1 MNKIRNR
8 NRLVRALFVVFFVL
22 ICSLLRAQVPVERST
37 EIVTISGKEYYMH
50 RVLHGQTLYG
60 ISHAYNVSVEEIEKL
75 NPEVKDGLRS
85 GSVIGIPVKKN
96 ESVSTSGIVESQ
108 TAVPAPKEDPKPQTV
123 EPLRPNPQEPESKME
138 IGGTYV
144 VQQGENLYD
153 IAKKFGID
161 LADFKAINPGLSNEP
176 AAGTSIKVPDIVNE
190 NDYIVHKV
198 ENNERTTSMLKRW
211 GVSEDE
217 FREKNISVGSHVF
230 ANQVVLMPIAKV
242 VVASLQQED
251 ESQPEVD
258 NQIGAEQDN
267 IALVEEEII
276 ETPQCDIL
284 KENALQT
291 YKVVLMVPLYL
302 GNMGRLDV
310 GKEGVAKA
318 MKSRSMLF
326 LNFYEGFT
334 MAVDRLVEKEG
345 LKLELTV
352 MDVTDD
358 AYTARESIDQLDR
371 ISPDLIVG
379 PFFANSFVE
388 VENYARGKGVIV
400 VNPMSVRESILE
412 DNPNV
417 VKVKPG
423 MMGQI
428 LELSKLIK
436 HHYSDANVF
445 IVSKENDRDTL
456 FLNVMERRLNH
467 SVNANVSISGEEMLE
482 YARSESKRMEMG
494 ERLSPTV
501 TVEGQVYS
509 TSDLEAQ
516 AGTDIVL
523 ENNVKRYSY
532 SEMSALKSQLSEV
545 RDNLIIAYGDNN
557 VFATQVINTL
567 KKEADRKPIT
577 LVALPDWTKFEKLLV
592 GNLLEMNAIYFTD
605 CFIDYRDPKVK
616 DFVRQ
621 FRGKYL
627 YDPHEY
633 AFEGY
638 DIAYYFL
645 TALMRY
651 GNDMIGCLPN
661 HEMPLFH
668 TRFHFMGTGVGNGIE
683 NQAWSIFQHDKEAVE
698 LNPINPNTTQNDD

>member
-1 MNKIRNR
+1 MCKLTKI
-8 NRLVRALFVVFFVL
+8 FFFFL
-22 ICSLLRAQVPVERST
+22 LSLSLACNLTAQVPVERST
-37 EIVTISGKEYYMH
+37 EIVTISGKEFYMH

-60 ISHAYNVSVEEIEKL
+60 ISHAYNVSVEEIERL

-85 GSVIGIPVKKN
+85 GSIIGIPVKKN
-96 ESVSTSGIVESQ
+96 EAVLTSENVEKQKVVPVSEKE
-108 TAVPAPKEDPKPQTV
+108 PATQTV
-123 EPLRPNPQEPESKME
+123 ERPRPNPQEPESKMTV
-138 IGGTYV
+138 GGTYV
-144 VQQGENLYD
+144 VQQGESLYD

-176 AAGTSIKVPDIVNE
+176 AAGTSIMVPNIVNE

-198 ENNERTTSMLKRW
+198 ELNERTTSMLKRW

-230 ANQVVLMPIAKV
+230 VNQVVLIPIEKV
-242 VVASLQQED
+242 VVASSQQEEEPQTD
-251 ESQPEVD
+251 EEDQQGS
-258 NQIGAEQDN
+258 EQDN
-267 IALVEEEII
+267 IALIDEEIT
-276 ETPQCDIL
+276 ETPQCNIL
-284 KENALQT
+284 EENALQT

-302 GNMGRLDV
+302 GDMGRLDV

-318 MKSRSMLF
+318 MKSRAMLF
-326 LNFYEGFT
+326 LNFYEGFM

-358 AYTARESIDQLDR
+358 ANTAIEAVGQMDH

-388 VENYARGKGVIV
+388 VENYAKGKGIIV

-412 DNPNV
+412 GNPNV

-428 LELSKLIK
+428 LDLSKLIK
-436 HHYSDANVF
+436 NHYSDANVF
-445 IVSKENDRDTL
+445 IVSKENDGDTL

-467 SVNANVSISGEEMLE
+467 SVNENVSVSGEEMLE

-509 TSDLEAQ
+509 TSDLEAN

-523 ENNVKRYSY
+523 ENNVKRYVY
-532 SEMSALKSQLSEV
+532 SEMSALKSQLSGV

-592 GNLLEMNAIYFTD
+592 GNLLEMNAIYLTD
-605 CFIDYRDPKVK
+605 CFIDYRDPEVK
-616 DFVRQ
+616 DFVRR
-621 FRGKYL
+621 FRRKYR
-627 YDPHEY
+627 YDPHDY

-668 TRFHFMGTGVGNGIE
+668 TRFHFMGAGTGNGME
-683 NQAWSIFQHDKEAVE
+683 NQAWSLFQYDKEAVE
-698 LNPINPNTTQNDD
+698 LNPINPNKTHNDE